1 MLAAFHQMLDLEQ
14 QDPSQLQQWKKREM
28 GGGVLYPFTSAS
40 LCLFFF
46 YHSSFLSSPHDIS
59 DQIITW

>member
-46 YHSSFLSSPHDIS
+46 LSFFFSFFSS
-59 DQIITW
+59 